1 MSIPKLVVLGGF
13 LLLLTLSVIP
23 SLYLGSS
30 PLPITIKKASFQG
43 NIADPYGFVEY
54 KGNLLEL
61 FFNLSLTAYNLTSQ
75 TNITN
80 YLSNATFRIYTIYD
94 GKVFYL
100 TNETNITSISTALY
114 ENEVLAVWSNKSS
127 VEYSLFNGTA
137 WSSPRTLIT
146 GNILS
151 VKTNGSEILVL
162 CKIFDEYHLLVFRN
176 FSLVDN
182 ISLPVTVNYIVT
194 FNSKIIIVSNVS
206 ISFSP
211 SLHYSI
217 GYSIGEVYG
226 LYINGSKIF
235 KLKGLGLTVYGNYS
249 EFVLVNFDK
258 YNETVVSIYNI
269 CGKQLYNLILN
280 EPLLGV
286 FVQNNIVSISHVSKQ
301 GTTICMYYLINGNA
315 IEYNKIELP
324 PLFKIYSYS
333 EFNLV
338 GYINSTLILEN
349 ITITSNISKSGIC
362 LNITFTPSLMKVYTP
377 SLPCKPEVQ
386 IEETEYPGM
395 TVLLINYTEPNYYSH
410 YVSCVEILINGKII
424 CKISSPSATIPFY
437 IYQNGTYN
445 ITVLAVN
452 FLGSEKSYIIT
463 AIQVKPNVTVV
474 HATVIPKP
482 QLTTTMESYPGYTL
496 LNISYDARNIQ
507 DLICVQ
513 LFINGSLVKKF
524 TSTSGYYIYNI
535 TSNGTYLIT
544 VKAISNLG
552 SSINSTLE
560 SVKVMPLIT
569 TSTTTTSSSTMTKTS
584 TSTTST
590 ASPTSNLTIYLGII
604 GLIIVIALVSLIIL
618 RKR

>member
-1 MSIPKLVVLGGF
+1 
-13 LLLLTLSVIP
+13 
-23 SLYLGSS
+23 
-30 PLPITIKKASFQG
+30 
-43 NIADPYGFVEY
+43 
-54 KGNLLEL
+54 
-61 FFNLSLTAYNLTSQ
+61 
-75 TNITN
+75 
-80 YLSNATFRIYTIYD
+80 
-94 GKVFYL
+94 VFYL
-100 TNETNITSISTALY
+100 TNETNVTSISTALY
-114 ENEVLAVWSNKSS
+114 ENEVLAVWSYKSS

-137 WSSPRTLIT
+137 WSSPRTLIN

-211 SLHYSI
+211 SLHYPI

-235 KLKGLGLTVYGNYS
+235 KLKGLGLPVYDNYS

-258 YNETVVSIYNI
+258 YNETIVSIYNI

-286 FVQNNIVSISHVSKQ
+286 FVQNNIVSISHVSAQ
-301 GTTICMYYLINGNA
+301 GTTICMYYLINGKA
-315 IEYNKIELP
+315 IEYNKIEIP
-324 PLFKIYSYS
+324 SLFKIYSYS
-333 EFNLV
+333 ESNLV
-338 GYINSTLILEN
+338 GYVNSTLILEN

-410 YVSCVEILINGKII
+410 YVSCVEILINGKIV

-452 FLGSEKSYIIT
+452 FLGSEKTCIIT
-463 AIQVKPNVTVV
+463 TIQVKPNVTV
-474 HATVIPKP
+474 IPKP
-482 QLTTTMESYPGYTL
+482 QITTTTESYPGYTL
-496 LNISYDARNIQ
+496 LNISYDARNVQ

-524 TSTSGYYIYNI
+524 TTPSGYYIYNI

-544 VKAISNLG
+544 VKAISKLG

-560 SVKVMPLIT
+560 RVKVMPLIT
-569 TSTTTTSSSTMTKTS
+569 TSTTTTTSSTMTKIS
-584 TSTTST
+584 TSTTSS
-590 ASPTSNLTIYLGII
+590 APPTSNLTIYLGII

>member
-1 MSIPKLVVLGGF
+1 MSIPKLIVLGGF

-23 SLYLGSS
+23 SLSLGSS

-43 NIADPYGFVEY
+43 NIADPYGFIEY

-61 FFNLSLTAYNLTSQ
+61 FFNFSLTAYNLTSL

-80 YLSNATFRIYTIYD
+80 YLSNATFRIYTTYD

-100 TNETNITSISTALY
+100 TNETNITSISNALY

-211 SLHYSI
+211 SLHYHV

-235 KLKGLGLTVYGNYS
+235 KLKGLGLPVYGNYS
-249 EFVLVNFDK
+249 EFVLVNFTK

-280 EPLLGV
+280 ESLLGV
-286 FVQNNIVSISHVSKQ
+286 FVQDNIVSISYVSTQ
-301 GTTICMYYLINGNA
+301 GTTICMYYLIDGKA
-315 IEYNKIELP
+315 IEYNKIEIP
-324 PLFKIYSYS
+324 SLFKVHSFS
-333 EFNLV
+333 ESNLV
-338 GYINSTLILEN
+338 GYVNSTLILEN
-349 ITITSNISKSGIC
+349 ITTTSNISKSGIC

-395 TVLLINYTEPNYYSH
+395 TILLINYTEPNYYSH
-410 YVSCVEILINGKII
+410 YVSCVEILINGKIV

-452 FLGSEKSYIIT
+452 FLGSEKSCIIT
-463 AIQVKPNVTVV
+463 TIQVKPNVTV
-474 HATVIPKP
+474 IPKP
-482 QLTTTMESYPGYTL
+482 QITTTTESYPGYTL

-513 LFINGSLVKKF
+513 LFINGILVKKF
-524 TSTSGYYIYNI
+524 ISPSGYYIYNV

-544 VKAISNLG
+544 VKAISKLG
-552 SSINSTLE
+552 SSINSTVE

-569 TSTTTTSSSTMTKTS
+569 TSTTTSSSTMTKTS

-590 ASPTSNLTIYLGII
+590 APPTSNLTIYLGTI

>member
-23 SLYLGSS
+23 SLSLGSG
-30 PLPITIKKASFQG
+30 PLPITIKKATFQG

-61 FFNLSLTAYNLTSQ
+61 FFNFSLTVHNLTSL

-80 YLSNATFRIYTIYD
+80 YLSNATLSIYSIYD
-94 GKVFYL
+94 GKAFYI
-100 TNETNITSISTALY
+100 TNETNVTSISTALY
-114 ENEVLAVWSNKSS
+114 DNEILAVWSYKSS
-127 VEYSLFNGTA
+127 VEYSLFNGSA
-137 WSSPRTLIT
+137 WTSPMTLIT

-162 CKIFDEYHLLVFRN
+162 CKILDKYNLLIFHDFN
-176 FSLVDN
+176 LVDN
-182 ISLPVTVNYIVT
+182 ISLPVIANYIVA
-194 FNSKIIIVSNVS
+194 FNSNMIVVSNVS
-206 ISFSP
+206 ISLSS
-211 SLHYSI
+211 SLIPFPGS
-217 GYSIGEVYG
+217 VYG

-235 KLKGLGLTVYGNYS
+235 KLKGLGLPVYNNDS
-249 EFVLVNFDK
+249 EFVLANFTK
-258 YNETVVSIYNI
+258 YNETTISIYNI
-269 CGKQLYNLILN
+269 YGEQLYNLRFN
-280 EPLLGV
+280 EPLSGI
-286 FVQNNIVSISHVSKQ
+286 FVQNNTLSISYISSQ

-315 IEYNKIELP
+315 IKFDKIELP
-324 PLFKIYSYS
+324 LLFKIYSYS
-333 EFNLV
+333 ESNLA

-386 IEETEYPGM
+386 IEETEYPGV
-395 TVLLINYTEPNYYSH
+395 TILLINYTEPNYYSH
-410 YVSCVEILINGKII
+410 YVSCVEILINAKIV
-424 CKISSPSATIPFY
+424 CKISSPSATVPFY

-452 FLGSEKSYIIT
+452 FLGSEKTCIIT
-463 AIQVKPNVTVV
+463 TIQVKPNVTV
-474 HATVIPKP
+474 IPKP
-482 QLTTTMESYPGYTL
+482 EIITTMESYPGYTL
-496 LNISYDARNIQ
+496 LNISYDARNVQ

-524 TSTSGYYIYNI
+524 TSPSGYYIYNI
-535 TSNGTYLIT
+535 TSNGTYLMT
-544 VKAISNLG
+544 VKAISKLG

-569 TSTTTTSSSTMTKTS
+569 TSTTTTTSSTMTKTS
-584 TSTTST
+584 NSTTAT
-590 ASPTSNLTIYLGII
+590 APPTSNLTIYLGII

>member
-23 SLYLGSS
+23 SLSLGSS
-30 PLPITIKKASFQG
+30 PLHITIKKATFQG

-61 FFNLSLTAYNLTSQ
+61 FFNFSLTVHNLTSL
-75 TNITN
+75 TNITK
-80 YLSNATFRIYTIYD
+80 YLSNATLSIYTTYD
-94 GKVFYL
+94 GKVFHL

-235 KLKGLGLTVYGNYS
+235 KLKGLGLPVYGNYS
-249 EFVLVNFDK
+249 EFALVNFDK
-258 YNETVVSIYNI
+258 YNETIVSIYNI

-286 FVQNNIVSISHVSKQ
+286 FVQNNIVSISHVSTQ
-301 GTTICMYYLINGNA
+301 GTTICMYYLIDGKA

-324 PLFKIYSYS
+324 HLFKIYSYS
-333 EFNLV
+333 ESNLA

-395 TVLLINYTEPNYYSH
+395 TALLINYTEPNYYSH
-410 YVSCVEILINGKII
+410 YVSCVEILINGKIV

-452 FLGSEKSYIIT
+452 FLGSEKTCKIT
-463 AIQVKPNVTVV
+463 TIQVKPNVTV
-474 HATVIPKP
+474 IPKP
-482 QLTTTMESYPGYTL
+482 EITTTTESYPGYTL

-507 DLICVQ
+507 YLICVQ

-524 TSTSGYYIYNI
+524 TSLSGYYIYNV

-544 VKAISNLG
+544 VKAISKLG

-584 TSTTST
+584 TTST
-590 ASPTSNLTIYLGII
+590 APPTSNLTIYLGII

>member
-13 LLLLTLSVIP
+13 LLLLVLSIIP
-23 SLYLGSS
+23 SHSLGLT
-30 PLPITIKKASFQG
+30 PLPITIKKASFKG
-43 NIADPYGFVEY
+43 NIADPYGFIEY

-61 FFNLSLTAYNLTSQ
+61 FFNFSLTAYNLTSL

-80 YLSNATFRIYTIYD
+80 YLSNATFRIYTTYD

-100 TNETNITSISTALY
+100 TNETNVTSISTALY
-114 ENEVLAVWSNKSS
+114 ENEVLAVWSYKSS

-137 WSSPRTLIT
+137 WSSPRTLIN

-176 FSLVDN
+176 FSLIDN

-211 SLHYSI
+211 SLHYPI

-235 KLKGLGLTVYGNYS
+235 KLKGLGLPVYDNYS
-249 EFVLVNFDK
+249 EFVLVNFTK

-286 FVQNNIVSISHVSKQ
+286 FVQNNIVSISHVSTQ
-301 GTTICMYYLINGNA
+301 GTTICMYYLIDGKA
-315 IEYNKIELP
+315 IEYNKIEIP
-324 PLFKIYSYS
+324 SLFKVYSYS
-333 EFNLV
+333 ESNLA

-377 SLPCKPEVQ
+377 SSPCKPEVQ

-410 YVSCVEILINGKII
+410 YVSCVEILINGKIV

-452 FLGSEKSYIIT
+452 FLGSEKTCIIT
-463 AIQVKPNVTVV
+463 TIQVKPNVTV
-474 HATVIPKP
+474 IPKP
-482 QLTTTMESYPGYTL
+482 EITTTTESYPGYTL
-496 LNISYDARNIQ
+496 LNISYDARNVQ

-524 TSTSGYYIYNI
+524 TTPSGYYIYNI

-544 VKAISNLG
+544 VKAISKLG
-552 SSINSTLE
+552 SSINSTVE

-569 TSTTTTSSSTMTKTS
+569 TSTTTTTSSTMTKIS

-590 ASPTSNLTIYLGII
+590 APPTSNLTIYLGII